1 LNKVSWI
8 RYQVSSNFS
17 VGADAQ
23 YNFGKIETS
32 SLEFISEISMVLES
46 NTANLS
52 GVNFDVGA
60 MYKAKLNSKLNVYSS
75 VNYAFEHPNISKH
88 KKHCD
93 CSL

>member
-1 LNKVSWI
+1 MLSI
-8 RYQVSSNFS
+8 ILE
-17 VGADAQ
+17 
-23 YNFGKIETS
+23 KIETS
-32 SLEFISEISMVLES
+32 SLEFISGFLLAS

-75 VNYAFEHPNISKH
+75 LNYAFNTDISKH

>member
-1 LNKVSWI
+1 LNKAFGLGI
-8 RYQVSSNFS
+8 KFNFS
-17 VGADAQ
+17 VGAAQ

-32 SLEFISEISMVLES
+32 LEFISGIPIGTRES

-75 VNYAFEHPNISKH
+75 INYAFGTPYTIKNTET
-88 KKHCD
+88 
-93 CSL
+93 LRL